1 MARPTSAVRPDARPD
16 LYTRVTNA
24 IVADLD
30 RGVRPWTQPWSN
42 KTATSSVSRPL
53 RHNGQPY
60 NGINV
65 VLRFS

>member
-30 RGVRPWTQPWSN
+30 RTDLDDGVDGPCDCRCEF
-42 KTATSSVSRPL
+42 
-53 RHNGQPY
+53 G
-60 NGINV
+60 GG
-65 VLRFS
+65 